1 MSVLK
6 RKLSVLGHPNPD
18 RVDPSDEAQF
28 RRLVVWLED
37 IKIRQCT
44 IDERAPLREVEGP
57 AWAQELS
64 KYLARLACP
73 LPPTSPPLHLASWL
87 LGLAVR
93 LEFGERPQHFNPK
106 KSPLPPTSDSGP
118 EFEAGV
124 AALADLL
131 QVPWHPSP
139 HLRLAAVTSLV
150 TSRLSKEARE
160 DPTTVIPQGPS
171 YSLATSPA
179 LLPAGT
185 SKGVELAAKVLRLL
199 YIQDL
204 RVLQTQINETI
215 VSVQKVTANPKTDT
229 RLGKVGR

>member
-1 MSVLK
+1 MSVLR
-6 RKLSVLGHPNPD
+6 RKLSVLGHPSPD
-18 RVDPSDEAQF
+18 RVDPSEEGQF

-44 IDERAPLREVEGP
+44 IDERAPLRAVEGAGWP
-57 AWAQELS
+57 QQFA
-64 KYLARLACP
+64 KYLARLHCP
-73 LPPTSPPLHLASWL
+73 LPATSPPLHLASWL
-87 LGLAVR
+87 LALAVR
-93 LEFGERPQHFNPK
+93 LEFGERPQYFNQK
-106 KSPLPPTSDSGP
+106 KSPLPPPSESGP

-150 TSRLSKEARE
+150 TTRLSKEARE
-160 DPTTVIPQGPS
+160 DPTIVIPQGPS
-171 YSLATSPA
+171 YSLASSPP
-179 LLPAGT
+179 LLPPGT
-185 SKGVELAAKVLRLL
+185 SKGVEQAAKVLRLL

-215 VSVQKVTANPKTDT
+215 VAVQKITANPKTDT